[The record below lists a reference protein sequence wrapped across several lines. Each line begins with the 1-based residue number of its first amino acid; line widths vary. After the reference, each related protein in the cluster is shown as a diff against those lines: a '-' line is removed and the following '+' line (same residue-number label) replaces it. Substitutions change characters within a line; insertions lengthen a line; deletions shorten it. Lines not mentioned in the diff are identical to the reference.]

1 MERLRLRE
9 RPSDASYTAPV
20 VELLSAAGED
30 SASAPRLPSLVG
42 RDPGARVVSFSQNAE
57 DVRLWRVFRDIK
69 HGFYVD
75 VGANDPATWSVT
87 KLFYDAGWNGINVE
101 PGPTY
106 DFLVQARP
114 RDISIRAAIR
124 LDRGTSDFWITYPE
138 TGLSTCHP
146 DVHAH
151 VPELIDRFERV
162 TVNTV
167 RLEQVLAEHA
177 PERPIQFLK
186 IDVEGAEAEVIA
198 SGDWVRFRP
207 AVVVVEAVATMDSRP
222 THEAWEPMLLAANY
236 QFAVF
241 DGLNRFYVAKECA
254 HLAAA
259 LAYPIGVLDRFVTIE
274 QLDLERSRL
283 ELQAA
288 LTAAD
293 GRASKLGA
301 EVDQLH
307 GQLDAT
313 LQSNT
318 WRAGRIVWHAAA
330 PVRAVHRRL
339 KR

>member
-1 MERLRLRE
+1 VD
-9 RPSDASYTAPV
+9 S
-20 VELLSAAGED
+20 LLKDGED
-30 SASAPRLPSLVG
+30 TPSAPGLPSLVG
-42 RDPGARVVSFSQNAE
+42 QDPGVRVVSFSQNAE
-57 DVRLWRVFRDIK
+57 DVRLWRVFRYIRN
-69 HGFYVD
+69 GFYVD
-75 VGANDPATWSVT
+75 IGANDPATWSVT

-106 DFLVQARP
+106 NLLVAARA
-114 RDISIRAAIR
+114 RDVNVRAAVR
-124 LDRGTSDFWITYPE
+124 LDSGTSDFWITYPE

-162 TVNTV
+162 TVDTV

-177 PERPIQFLK
+177 PDRPIQFLK

-198 SGDWVRFRP
+198 SSDWTRFRP

-241 DGLNRFYVAKECA
+241 DGLNRFYVAAECA
-254 HLAAA
+254 ELAAA
-259 LAYPIGVLDRFVTIE
+259 LAYPIGVLDRYVTTE
-274 QLDLERSRL
+274 QLELEKSRL

-288 LTAAD
+288 VTAAD
-293 GRASKLGA
+293 RRASKLDA
-301 EVDQLH
+301 EVEHLRR
-307 GQLDAT
+307 QLDST

-330 PVRAVHRRL
+330 PVRALLQLL
-339 KR
+339 KH